1 MLGVSPRY
9 EGYTSALG
17 RTVVAGTASPEQSEF
32 LDRGIEAY
40 DRAAK
45 EFRVNGPAKAV
56 DRAARDYLTSVGLGQ
71 YHAYGV
77 GHGIGFTECLEGKTA
92 TSASD
97 YDLPAGISMM
107 LDVGLFG
114 VPKHF
119 GARHENPHMI
129 DHAGQTNVLT
139 NLPMKVYN

>member
-1 MLGVSPRY
+1 M
-9 EGYTSALG
+9 
-17 RTVVAGTASPEQSEF
+17 
-32 LDRGIEAY
+32 
-40 DRAAK
+40 
-45 EFRVNGPAKAV
+45 NGPAKAV
-56 DRAARDYLTSVGLGQ
+56 DGAARAYLTSVGLGQ
-71 YHAYGV
+71 YHTYGV

-97 YDLPAGISMM
+97 YQLPSGMAMM

-129 DHAGQTNVLT
+129 DHGGKADVLT
-139 NLPMKVYN
+139 DLGMKVYT